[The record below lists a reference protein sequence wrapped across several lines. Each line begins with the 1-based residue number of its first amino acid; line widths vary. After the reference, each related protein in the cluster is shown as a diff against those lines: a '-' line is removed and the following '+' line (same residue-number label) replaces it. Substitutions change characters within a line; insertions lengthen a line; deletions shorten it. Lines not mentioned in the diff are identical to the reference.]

1 MSHDQSKKST
11 VSTTSGPAARG
22 APVGNADA
30 KTPNAKKGRKDAKGA
45 APATPGLQDTPA
57 ATPTSSK
64 DTSNPGTVPPPPLP
78 MGQGTASS
86 KGPGTGPVS
95 LGSLAGPPP
104 PLSFLTPDPQS
115 AKSSSE
121 TRSDATPQAPPP
133 LPGAKGRSDSTPT
146 SVGLPPPADKS
157 ASDRAASRK
166 SNAPSQA
173 SAGAPAAPPPDLS
186 AMGILA
192 KGTPPPTPRS
202 IASSSAGG
210 PTLAF
215 AAPAVPAEP
224 PSGDRSSKIDIDQ
237 EAHFDAE
244 DLSDADR
251 ANAEVRKRV
260 ARRRPAGPVR
270 GRVAANDDAPS
281 IGGLIYALEQ
291 KPSNL
296 VYRHAAIASV
306 VWAVLGLIFAY
317 LSLSSEA
324 ALSSWG
330 AILAQPITF
339 LTGAAIVIP
348 IAVIW
353 LLALL
358 SWRAEELRLRSS
370 TMTEVAIR
378 LAEPDRMAEDSI
390 ASLGQAVRRQ
400 VSFMN
405 EAVGRAIGRAGELE
419 ALVHNEVAALE
430 RSYEENERR
439 IRGLINEL
447 ANERHALTST
457 SVSFNETLR
466 TLGREVPVL
475 IEKLSNQQTNLSHI
489 IKGAGDNLNQ
499 LETSLAKSVTSLES
513 ELGGRTT
520 ELKGVLENYTGALG
534 QALTQRTDQL
544 GTMLGTHGQRLQAM
558 MDDRSKR
565 LGESLG
571 TRTEDMQKMLETYTG
586 ALAQALSQRT
596 AQMQSSFAEHMNAL
610 DKAIANRT
618 TNLQT
623 VFEEYS
629 HALDSTLAARA
640 GKLDKQLIERTRA
653 LDSAFEGR
661 LQLFDQAIQKSTRA
675 IDLAV
680 DNRAKA
686 LTSAL
691 ENHAQ
696 TFSETISRQSLELD
710 ESLNQGIT
718 SVRRTSENIT
728 RQSLKAIESLAGQ
741 SDMLKSVSEN
751 LVSQISS
758 LTNRFEAQGHTIL
771 KAANALESVN
781 YKIDSTLQSRH
792 AELSATLDRMV
803 GKADE
808 FTRNVQDYSSAIEGS
823 LSEAETR
830 ALAAAEQ
837 LKLGTQTHREHA
849 LTEIERLKAETDA
862 ESARALQAL
871 KDRLSHISAEVSSQL
886 GSLTH
891 HFSETSEDVRK
902 RAERVSDEVSTQ
914 LGSLTH
920 RFTETSEDV
929 RKRAERVA
937 DELAREQA
945 RIKQEAER
953 VSDEV
958 STHLGSLTHR
968 FTETSEDVRKRAER
982 VADDLAREQARIKQE
997 AERLP
1002 HTTRESAEAM
1012 RQALQD
1018 QLRAIDQLSS
1028 LANREAQRRDVV
1040 LPMAQ
1045 GGALKPADA
1054 APAAAPASASRQL
1067 SGEGGTSSS
1076 RRLSSL
1082 SESLANELGAR
1093 VGKVSGSAKA
1103 SGPQAHPERHS
1114 DAQDTETSA
1123 SSWSL
1128 GDLLKRA
1135 SNEDASAPQQSA
1147 GTSSAPEASEP
1158 FKLDIDVLA
1167 RALDS
1172 ATAAVLWQRLRA
1184 GQRGIMVRSI
1194 YSAEGRH
1201 VFDEVARRYPSDPNL
1216 QITINRYIADF
1227 ERILRDTESR
1237 DSSGRLAQSHMTST
1251 MGRVYLLLAHASG
1264 RIS

>member
-1 MSHDQSKKST
+1 MSTDLSFRDTNAPVPPS
-11 VSTTSGPAARG
+11 SGPATA
-22 APVGNADA
+22 
-30 KTPNAKKGRKDAKGA
+30 
-45 APATPGLQDTPA
+45 
-57 ATPTSSK
+57 
-64 DTSNPGTVPPPPLP
+64 PPPP
-78 MGQGTASS
+78 T
-86 KGPGTGPVS
+86 
-95 LGSLAGPPP
+95 PP
-104 PLSFLTPDPQS
+104 PLSIP
-115 AKSSSE
+115 SS
-121 TRSDATPQAPPP
+121 
-133 LPGAKGRSDSTPT
+133 GHGGGST
-146 SVGLPPPADKS
+146 
-157 ASDRAASRK
+157 
-166 SNAPSQA
+166 
-173 SAGAPAAPPPDLS
+173 
-186 AMGILA
+186 
-192 KGTPPPTPRS
+192 
-202 IASSSAGG
+202 
-210 PTLAF
+210 AF
-215 AAPAVPAEP
+215 AALAANADPEPA
-224 PSGDRSSKIDIDQ
+224 PSEIQTSEDEIL
-237 EAHFDAE
+237 DAE
-244 DLSDADR
+244 EMAEADR
-251 ANAEVRKRV
+251 RV

-270 GRVAANDDAPS
+270 GKIAANDDAPS

-291 KPSNL
+291 KPSNRI
-296 VYRHAAIASV
+296 YRHAAIASA
-306 VWAVLGLIFAY
+306 VWAVVGLAFAFW
-317 LSLSSEA
+317 SLSSEA

-330 AILAQPITF
+330 TILSKPTAF
-339 LTGAAIVIP
+339 LTGAAIIVP

-405 EAVGRAIGRAGELE
+405 EAVGRALGRAGELE

-457 SVSFNETLR
+457 SVSFNDTLR

-475 IEKLSNQQTNLSHI
+475 IEKLSNQQSNLSHI
-489 IKGAGDNLNQ
+489 IKGAGENLNQ
-499 LETSLAKSVTSLES
+499 LESSLASSVSSLET

-520 ELKGVLENYTGALG
+520 ELQGVLENYTGALG
-534 QALTQRTDQL
+534 QALCQRTEQL
-544 GTMLGTHGQRLQAM
+544 GTMLGSHGQRLQSI

-565 LGESLG
+565 LGDNLG

-586 ALAQALSQRT
+586 ALAQALTQRT
-596 AQMQSSFAEHMNAL
+596 SQMQSSFAEHMNQL

-623 VFEEYS
+623 VFEEYAR
-629 HALDSTLAARA
+629 ALDGTLAARA
-640 GKLDKQLIERTRA
+640 GKLDQQLIERTRA

-661 LQLFDQAIQKSTRA
+661 LQLFDEAIQKSTRA
-675 IDLAV
+675 IDQAV

-691 ENHAQ
+691 ESHAH
-696 TFSETISRQSLELD
+696 TFSETISRQSMELD

-718 SVRRTSENIT
+718 AVRRTSENIT
-728 RQSLKAIESLAGQ
+728 RQSLKAIEGLAGQ

-792 AELSATLDRMV
+792 ADLSATLDRMV

-808 FTRNVQDYSSAIEGS
+808 FSRHVKDYSSAIEGT

-837 LKLGTQTHREHA
+837 LKIGTQTHRDQA
-849 LTEIERLKAETDA
+849 LGQIERLKTETDA
-862 ESARALQAL
+862 ESARALEAL
-871 KDRLSHISAEVSSQL
+871 KERLSHVSN
-886 GSLTH
+886 
-891 HFSETSEDVRK
+891 
-902 RAERVSDEVSTQ
+902 EVSTQ
-914 LGSLTH
+914 LGSLTN

-953 VSDEV
+953 
-958 STHLGSLTHR
+958 
-968 FTETSEDVRKRAER
+968 
-982 VADDLAREQARIKQE
+982 
-997 AERLP
+997 LP

-1012 RQALQD
+1012 RQALHD

-1028 LANREAQRRDVV
+1028 LANREAQRRDIG

-1045 GGALKPADA
+1045 GGALKTADPSSA
-1054 APAAAPASASRQL
+1054 QRTSGAHGRAADDAPAPK
-1067 SGEGGTSSS
+1067 
-1076 RRLSSL
+1076 LSSL
-1082 SESLANELGAR
+1082 SESLSQELGAR
-1093 VGKVSGSAKA
+1093 GGHVSSPQTPHARSAPPRDGDP
-1103 SGPQAHPERHS
+1103 S
-1114 DAQDTETSA
+1114 

-1135 SNEDASAPQQSA
+1135 SHDEAGAPDARPAATAAQKPLPPAPKA
-1147 GTSSAPEASEP
+1147 DTEP
-1158 FKLDIDVLA
+1158 FNLDIDVLA
-1167 RALDS
+1167 RTLDG
-1172 ATAAVLWQRLRA
+1172 ATAAVIWQRLRA

-1194 YSAEGRH
+1194 YSAEG
-1201 VFDEVARRYPSDPNL
+1201 
-1216 QITINRYIADF
+1216 
-1227 ERILRDTESR
+1227 
-1237 DSSGRLAQSHMTST
+1237 
-1251 MGRVYLLLAHASG
+1251 
-1264 RIS
+1264 